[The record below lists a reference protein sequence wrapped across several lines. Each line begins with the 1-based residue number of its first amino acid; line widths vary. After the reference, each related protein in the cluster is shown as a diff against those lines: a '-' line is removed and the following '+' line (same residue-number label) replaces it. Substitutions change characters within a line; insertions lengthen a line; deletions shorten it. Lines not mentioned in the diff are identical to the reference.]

1 MLIRSAVCLY
11 ACVCPPDNSS
21 VATVAKQ
28 ITKTR
33 ELGNKAPNLA
43 KLFFES
49 LVLIFF
55 PISHEKFQDGGHFS
69 RWWSLI

>member
-33 ELGNKAPNLA
+33 EFGNKAPNLA
-43 KLFFES
+43 KLFIES
-49 LVLIFF
+49 LVLIF
-55 PISHEKFQDGGHFS
+55 SDFS
-69 RWWSLI
+69 